1 MAEQVIILGAGRPHR
16 GEVPAAL
23 RTDRGGTPVLEWM
36 LDALGVSFDDVTFVG
51 GFAVETVRARYP
63 GLRVVVPPDWRS
75 TGSAA
80 SLLSV
85 PLDPERGALVV
96 YSDILVRPA
105 LVDAVRGGTAAM
117 TLAWDS
123 RWRERFAGR
132 RREVLAG
139 REKVIVGVDGV
150 ERLGTDIGVD
160 VASGEFVGL
169 ARLTPAAVATMDRLR
184 DVMGRPD
191 HRRAHVSGLFE
202 LMRREGVEA
211 AGVDVEGEWAEVDEP
226 ADIARFVLGTKA
238 DTLSRLSR
246 LVTTARI
253 ADQVTRTVEEW
264 ECAPKESLAA
274 VAEAFGK
281 RKLIVRSSTTHED
294 AFSASNAGGFTS
306 VLGVRV
312 DDGLLD
318 AVKQGAAAT
327 HSTAPEIAHFCQT
340 TATPRVGLHCKQDT

>member
-1 MAEQVIILGAGRPHR
+1 M
-16 GEVPAAL
+16 

-51 GFAVETVRARYP
+51 GFAVEAVRARYS

-96 YSDILVRPA
+96 YSDILVRPE

-139 REKVIVGVDGV
+139 REKVVVGVDGV

-169 ARLTPAAVATMDRLR
+169 ARLTRPRSRRWTGCAT
-184 DVMGRPD
+184 
-191 HRRAHVSGLFE
+191 
-202 LMRREGVEA
+202 
-211 AGVDVEGEWAEVDEP
+211 
-226 ADIARFVLGTKA
+226 
-238 DTLSRLSR
+238 
-246 LVTTARI
+246 
-253 ADQVTRTVEEW
+253 
-264 ECAPKESLAA
+264 
-274 VAEAFGK
+274 
-281 RKLIVRSSTTHED
+281 
-294 AFSASNAGGFTS
+294 
-306 VLGVRV
+306 
-312 DDGLLD
+312 
-318 AVKQGAAAT
+318 
-327 HSTAPEIAHFCQT
+327 
-340 TATPRVGLHCKQDT
+340 